1 MILSEK
7 DKLNLI
13 DALAEWEEVVGSKE
27 MDEDDAGLDDD
38 RYVDMMTR
46 LGAGENV
53 QTESPTRIN
62 RRHTADEF
70 TVKLP
75 PALYEQDDSVL
86 FAKLIIAADGAG
98 IWSDAGRNWGA
109 ASKFEDAAVAMGF
122 DIGEVMGIIE
132 HARNKVDGQCR
143 VETVVR

>member
-13 DALAEWEEVVGSKE
+13 DALAEWEECVGSKE

-53 QTESPTRIN
+53 QTESPTRLRN
-62 RRHTADEF
+62 RSHKTVK
-70 TVKLP
+70 VKLP

-98 IWSDAGRNWGA
+98 IWSDASRNWGA

-122 DIGEVMGIIE
+122 DIGEVMGLIE

>member
-13 DALAEWEEVVGSKE
+13 DALAEWEECVGSKE

-46 LGAGENV
+46 LGSGNV
-53 QTESPTRIN
+53 QLESPIRLSVGN
-62 RRHTADEF
+62 RSQQTADELK
-70 TVKLP
+70 VKLP
-75 PALYEQDDSVL
+75 RHGESETVL
-86 FAKLIIAADGAG
+86 FAKLIIAADTVG

-143 VETVVR
+143 V

>member
-13 DALAEWEEVVGSKE
+13 DALAEWEECVGCKE

-46 LGAGENV
+46 LGSGENV
-53 QTESPTRIN
+53 QTESPIRLSVLN
-62 RRHTADEF
+62 RSHKTADELK
-70 TVKLP
+70 VKLP
-75 PALYEQDDSVL
+75 RNGQDDSVL
-86 FAKLIIAADGAG
+86 FAKLIIAADIVG
-98 IWSDAGRNWGA
+98 IWSDAGRVWGA

-122 DIGEVMGIIE
+122 DIGEVMGLIE
-132 HARNKVDGQCR
+132 HARSKVDGQCR
-143 VETVVR
+143 V